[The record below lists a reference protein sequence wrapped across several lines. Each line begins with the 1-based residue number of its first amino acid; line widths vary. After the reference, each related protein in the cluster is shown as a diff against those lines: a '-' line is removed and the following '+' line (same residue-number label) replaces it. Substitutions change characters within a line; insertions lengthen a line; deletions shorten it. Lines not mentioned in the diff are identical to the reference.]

1 VIGRWLGGR
10 PGERHDRRPVWA
22 LGGLGA
28 LAVAVIVVA
37 VAGGPLLRGLGGGFG
52 AGATS
57 TPATVNPAYSWDSGS
72 VVMTLIDGRILADG
86 KVFLVQP
93 GPILVSSDPGNETY
107 QTLELTWKEHGREM
121 RMNLYFAADERSWWV
136 SELRTY
142 NGAVN
147 GDWLFYGGPL
157 FRTPLGQSF
166 IGDIDLVSADGRGRI
181 QFKGARIEP
190 FRVGRIRRDPVGC
203 LPAAPPAAAGEAR
216 KDDAM
221 TLGPLAGSGLDQMT
235 PQAAPIDDTPRPVRP
250 QPATG
255 WNC

>member
-1 VIGRWLGGR
+1 
-10 PGERHDRRPVWA
+10 
-22 LGGLGA
+22 
-28 LAVAVIVVA
+28 
-37 VAGGPLLRGLGGGFG
+37 
-52 AGATS
+52 
-57 TPATVNPAYSWDSGS
+57 
-72 VVMTLIDGRILADG
+72 
-86 KVFLVQP
+86 
-93 GPILVSSDPGNETY
+93 
-107 QTLELTWKEHGREM
+107 M
-121 RMNLYFAADERSWWV
+121 RMNLYFAADEGSWWV

-166 IGDIDLVSADGRGRI
+166 IGDIDLVSADGRGRL

-203 LPAAPPAAAGEAR
+203 LPAVPPAAAGEAR

-235 PQAAPIDDTPRPVRP
+235 PQAADRWLAERGLCVTWRFQYPTGPNEAYSELWCSAPPNSVIEAVTFDGNGNVLLATRPTDDRVRPVRP